1 MDMYAV
7 WLTCRMGG
15 ATVKTSALLERFG
28 SPEGIY
34 HAGPQELA
42 EAAKL
47 SKQELAQLG
56 RHELDDVRRLM
67 ERCASLG
74 IEAVHP
80 WEDAYPGQLTQ
91 ISNRPFTLFYRGKLE
106 TVQNRLCVAVVG
118 TRSCTRYGASVAEKL
133 AGDLAACGVTV
144 VSGMADGIDSC
155 ANLGA
160 LKADGKTVAVLGNGV
175 DRAYPAHNGYLM
187 EQIIESG
194 GLVAS
199 EYPPGSA
206 ISKGNFPARNR
217 IISGLS
223 QGVVVVEAPKKS
235 GALITAQLAIEQD
248 RDLFTVP
255 GNINSYTSEGTNQL
269 LKDSCAKPVTET
281 LDVLEEYLGSY
292 GHLLSVVRESP
303 PEQPERRV
311 QRRSLLERVTG
322 GRLMQEKEPALSR
335 QRVQRELTLSGEE
348 RTMLDLLKE
357 QPKSADALI
366 KQSGLPVGK
375 AMATLT
381 MLEAKGYII
390 PLPGARFERSFK
402 E

>member
-47 SKQELAQLG
+47 SKQELEQLG

-269 LKDSCAKPVTET
+269 LKDGLCQARHR
-281 LDVLEEYLGSY
+281 DA
-292 GHLLSVVRESP
+292 
-303 PEQPERRV
+303 
-311 QRRSLLERVTG
+311 
-322 GRLMQEKEPALSR
+322 GRLGGISGKLWASAVGSAGEPAGAAGTPRPEAQSAGAR
-335 QRVQRELTLSGEE
+335 HRG
-348 RTMLDLLKE
+348 K
-357 QPKSADALI
+357 ADA
-366 KQSGLPVGK
+366 GK
-375 AMATLT
+375 GACAFPAARAT
-381 MLEAKGYII
+381 
-390 PLPGARFERSFK
+390 GADAFR
-402 E
+402 

>member
-47 SKQELAQLG
+47 SKQELEQLG

-206 ISKGNFPARNR
+206 ISKGNSRQETALSVACRRALWWWRPPKRAGRSSRRSLPSSRTGTFSRCPATSIPTPRR
-217 IISGLS
+217 AQTSCS
-223 QGVVVVEAPKKS
+223 K
-235 GALITAQLAIEQD
+235 TA
-248 RDLFTVP
+248 V
-255 GNINSYTSEGTNQL
+255 
-269 LKDSCAKPVTET
+269 AKPVTET

-322 GRLMQEKEPALSR
+322 GRLMQKRSLRFP
-335 QRVQRELTLSGEE
+335 G
-348 RTMLDLLKE
+348 
-357 QPKSADALI
+357 SACNG
-366 KQSGLPVGK
+366 S
-375 AMATLT
+375 
-381 MLEAKGYII
+381 
-390 PLPGARFERSFK
+390 
-402 E
+402 

>member
-1 MDMYAV
+1 MNQQRKND
-7 WLTCRMGG
+7 LT
-15 ATVKTSALLERFG
+15 
-28 SPEGIY
+28 
-34 HAGPQELA
+34 AG
-42 EAAKL
+42 
-47 SKQELAQLG
+47 
-56 RHELDDVRRLM
+56 
-67 ERCASLG
+67 
-74 IEAVHP
+74 
-80 WEDAYPGQLTQ
+80 
-91 ISNRPFTLFYRGKLE
+91 
-106 TVQNRLCVAVVG
+106 
-118 TRSCTRYGASVAEKL
+118 
-133 AGDLAACGVTV
+133 
-144 VSGMADGIDSC
+144 ADGIIEGRNAVIEALRAGETIDKIYLQKGETDRT
-155 ANLGA
+155 LGHIA
-160 LKADGKTVAVLGNGV
+160 STA
-175 DRAYPAHNGYLM
+175 RAA
-187 EQIIESG
+187 
-194 GLVAS
+194 
-199 EYPPGSA
+199 
-206 ISKGNFPARNR
+206 
-217 IISGLS
+217 
-223 QGVVVVEAPKKS
+223 GVVVVEAPKKS

-292 GHLLSVVRESP
+292 GHLLSVVRESQ

-311 QRRSLLERVTG
+311 QRRSMLERVTG

-381 MLEAKGYII
+381 MLEAKGYSI